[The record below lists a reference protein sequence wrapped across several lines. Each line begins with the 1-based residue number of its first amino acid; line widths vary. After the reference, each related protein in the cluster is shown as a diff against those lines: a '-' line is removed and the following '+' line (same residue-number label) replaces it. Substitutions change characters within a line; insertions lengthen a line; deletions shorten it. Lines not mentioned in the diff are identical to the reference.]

1 MYPTEVPAGK
11 YFSEFPT
18 TDSLQEF
25 LTAFK
30 HVVREYDL
38 PYESDEE
45 MEKSFTYLGSK
56 SLYLLNGY
64 FMRKRM
70 FSQAIT
76 FY

>member
-11 YFSEFPT
+11 YFAEFPT
-18 TDSLQEF
+18 ANELQEF
-25 LTAFK
+25 LNAFK
-30 HVVREYDL
+30 HVVKDNDL

-64 FMRKRM
+64 FMRKRL
-70 FSQAIT
+70 FS
-76 FY
+76 